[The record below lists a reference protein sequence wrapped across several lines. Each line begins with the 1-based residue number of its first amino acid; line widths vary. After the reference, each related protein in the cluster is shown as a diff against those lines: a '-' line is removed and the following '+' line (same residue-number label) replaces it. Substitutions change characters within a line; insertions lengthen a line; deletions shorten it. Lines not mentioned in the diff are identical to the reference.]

1 MHKVFTSYHHA
12 NDQYYKN
19 WLVWMGKYHKI
30 FIDSS
35 VDTGDISDDLTDE
48 AIREKIRDEYLRDST
63 VTIVLVGE
71 ETKRRKHVDWEIYSS
86 MIDGKVNKK
95 SGILVVSL
103 PSIETNCSIHVS
115 HSGEEKTVYPDIH
128 VWQTLTSRTEFESCY
143 PYMPDRII
151 DNLVEPKA
159 TVSVTNWSRIENSPY
174 NLRFLIDAAFNDR
187 ATCDYDLRRPM
198 RRKNS

>member
-1 MHKVFTSYHHA
+1 MHKAFISYHHA
-12 NDQYYKN
+12 NDQVYKDC
-19 WLVWMGKYHKI
+19 LVQMGENHEI
-30 FIDSS
+30 FIDRS
-35 VDTGDISDDLTDE
+35 VDTGDISDDLTDQ

-63 VTIVLVGE
+63 VTIVLVGQ

-103 PSIETNCSIHVS
+103 PSIAANCSIYVS
-115 HSGEEKTVYPDIH
+115 HSGEKKAVYPDIH
-128 VWQTLTSRTEFESCY
+128 VWQTLTSRSEFESYY

-174 NLRFLIDAAFNDR
+174 NLQFLIDAAFKDR
-187 ATCDYDLRRPM
+187 AKCDYDLRRPM
-198 RRKNS
+198 RRNNS